1 MSNFRHLVSTDQL
14 ERSWVESELWPC
26 CEQLRQ
32 RNGNGYAHSV
42 MGRAMYCL
50 FYEPSFI
57 TRTSFERAMELLGG
71 RAYHTED
78 ASQFFPFGQTKYID
92 NVLKMLSSL
101 HFDLVLLR
109 CSDPGVV
116 EQAQAADA
124 LPVVNGGSYDDHPTQ
139 ALADL
144 YTLHRELGG
153 IDGAHVAILGRLEHR
168 NVKAL
173 LKGLAL
179 FRDVKVTLI
188 PFSGPVDQ
196 TLIANCKSKGTS
208 CVTSTDIEAVTEVD
222 AIYCNGPTTLSHLQL
237 MKSRNAF
244 NLRIDRQFMSMLKD
258 HCVIMDPMQRSGDFE
273 IDVEDRRIAVYR
285 QAENALFSRMAVLSQ
300 MLPDRQLYPS
310 RVQVLGV

>member
-1 MSNFRHLVSTDQL
+1 MPSIRHLVSTGQL
-14 ERSWVESELWPC
+14 EREWVEWEFFPY
-26 CEQLRQ
+26 CEKLRHS
-32 RNGNGYAHSV
+32 NGNGYPQS
-42 MGRAMYCL
+42 MQGRAMYCL

-78 ASQFFPFGQTKYID
+78 ASQFFPFGKTKYLD
-92 NVLKMLSSL
+92 NVMSMLASL

-116 EQAQAADA
+116 EEAQAADA
-124 LPVVNGGSYDDHPTQ
+124 LPVVNGGSIDDHPTQ

-153 IDGAHVAILGRLEHR
+153 IDGAHVAILGRVEQR
-168 NVKAL
+168 NAKAL

-196 TLIANCKSKGTS
+196 DLVAHCESKGVT
-208 CVTSTDIEAVTEVD
+208 CVATTDIEAVAEVD

-237 MKSRNAF
+237 MKTRNTF
-244 NLRIDRQFMSMLKD
+244 NLRIDQQFMSMLKD
-258 HCVIMDPMQRSGDFE
+258 HCIIMDPMQRSGDFGIE
-273 IDVEDRRIAVYR
+273 VADRRIAIYR
-285 QAENALFSRMAVLSQ
+285 QAENALFSRMALLSQ
-300 MLPDRQLYPS
+300 MVPD
-310 RVQVLGV
+310 